1 MKAIK
6 GNLQLMKEINTASVL
21 NLLHREGKLSRAEI
35 STVTKLSATTVS
47 ALVEDLIAQGIV
59 TETGER
65 PSVGAGRKAI
75 ALQINKDG
83 GYVVGISLGSN
94 YLISAVLNLHGEC
107 IAEFKAKIAS
117 GNEAVAEQIRIALQS
132 CLDQQSMLDS
142 GTIMGVG
149 IAAPGIIDEKGAT
162 IVYSNHLK
170 LANLNIKE
178 QLKANYPDIPIRVMN
193 DSNAAAFAEYY
204 SGVGKNKRSMLY
216 ITIHEG
222 IGSGI
227 ILNGEIYSGFLGA
240 AGEIG
245 HIPVESNGALC
256 LCGRHGC
263 IETVLTTPYLLDKC
277 QAAARVAEQPVP
289 NSMEDV
295 ITAYEQGEAWL
306 QPVFAKVLTTMTMMV
321 ASAIN
326 LLSPEFLV
334 IEGWMNDSP
343 RFIRELH
350 AELALFPFPIAFTE
364 DRFAAAS
371 YGEKGALQGAAT
383 GMLQQIF
390 GASSLIAD

>member
-35 STVTKLSATTVS
+35 STITKLSATTVS
-47 ALVEDLIAQGIV
+47 ALVEDLIAQNIV

-83 GYVVGISLGSN
+83 GYVIGISLGSK

-107 IAEFKAKIAS
+107 IAEFKTRIAS
-117 GNEAVAEQIRIALQS
+117 GNEAVAEQIRLALQS
-132 CLDQQSMLDS
+132 CLDQQNMLDS
-142 GTIMGVG
+142 GTVKGVG
-149 IAAPGIIDEKGAT
+149 IAAPGIIDEKGET
-162 IVYSNHLK
+162 IVYSSYLK

-178 QLKANYPDIPIRVMN
+178 QLKLSYPGIPIRVMN

-216 ITIHEG
+216 FSIHEG
-222 IGSGI
+222 IGAGI

-256 LCGRHGC
+256 LCGKHGC
-263 IETVLTTPYLLDKC
+263 IETVITTPYLLDKC
-277 QAAARVAEQPVP
+277 QVTARAAEQPIP
-289 NSMEDV
+289 ESMEEV
-295 ITAYEQGEAWL
+295 ISGYENGEEWL
-306 QPVFAKVLTTMTMMV
+306 QPVFEKVLNTMTMMV

-326 LLSPEFLV
+326 LLSPEMLV
-334 IEGWMNDSP
+334 IEGWMNESP

-350 AELALFPFPIAFTE
+350 AELAVFPFPVAFTE
-364 DRFAAAS
+364 DRLSAAS

-390 GASSLIAD
+390 GASALISE